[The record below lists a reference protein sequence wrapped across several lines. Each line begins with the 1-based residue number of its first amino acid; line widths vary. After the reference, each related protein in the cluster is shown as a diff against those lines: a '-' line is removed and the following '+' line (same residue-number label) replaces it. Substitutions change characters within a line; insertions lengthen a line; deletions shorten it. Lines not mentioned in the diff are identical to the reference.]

1 MEVKDILR
9 QRREELG
16 LSMRQLADIL
26 GVSESTVSRWESGY
40 IAHMKRSMIVRLAS
54 ALQISPLVIVG
65 VEDQKHD
72 GEADEAVALLQ
83 QLRDED
89 RALLAVARNMT
100 PEEVKVMTEFAKK
113 MKGIQ

>member
-16 LSMRQLADIL
+16 LSMRQLADVL

-40 IAHMKRSMIVRLAS
+40 IAHMKRSMIARLAS

-65 VEDQKHD
+65 VEDQKQD
-72 GEADEAVALLQ
+72 GETDEAVTLLQ

-113 MKGIQ
+113 MKGI